1 MGARRGHV
9 GDVRESTGV
18 ARGID
23 RDTAHSK
30 LPVLFAPPV
39 RMPIRIRSLLA
50 VVPMLGLLACA
61 AEMTD
66 DTPDSRVTRVG
77 DGKADDPGTPITN
90 NGMYQVDLN
99 DLGVDPAVLADPMR
113 PLILSVNGRDTNC
126 PNTFECPGVMMTGR
140 EIRDGVDLEVR
151 APEWHS
157 EENGTLTALRSIV
170 DGVHFGKT
178 GVYDVDV
185 DVDWDGLRPTGGKIT
200 LTIHF

>member
-1 MGARRGHV
+1 
-9 GDVRESTGV
+9 
-18 ARGID
+18 
-23 RDTAHSK
+23 
-30 LPVLFAPPV
+30 
-39 RMPIRIRSLLA
+39 MPIRIRSLLA